1 MDSFIVI
8 VCVLFSFED
17 KKDLKSCGW
26 QREMEES
33 NGVFIVIQ
41 RCCLLRR
48 TSRNYSDYPDY
59 VRILFYSGS
68 PEIHR
73 LFDDAFVWSGWDR
86 SIHTYIALIDM
97 DQYGHVTEYISV
109 YSLCMYSV
117 HCLYTPYYEAGQ
129 MDTYIPYHPSLLGT
143 YVRIPQTPAQPSK
156 PAAADPKA
164 KRGEKQKKW
173 FGVLRVD
180 GVIVDTQSGMLGY
193 ARLLVTCCV

>member
-1 MDSFIVI
+1 METYGLATTSGHGHRGEENGGNDGQLH
-8 VCVLFSFED
+8 CDCLCLFSFED
-17 KKDLKSCGW
+17 KKDLKSCVDGRGKW
-26 QREMEES
+26 KRAMG
-33 NGVFIVIQ
+33 GVFIVIQ

-117 HCLYTPYYEAGQ
+117 HCLYTPYSTLKY
-129 MDTYIPYHPSLLGT
+129 TLVYS
-143 YVRIPQTPAQPSK
+143 
-156 PAAADPKA
+156 
-164 KRGEKQKKW
+164 
-173 FGVLRVD
+173 VL
-180 GVIVDTQSGMLGY
+180 
-193 ARLLVTCCV
+193 